1 MGATNMNRLAG
12 KVVVVT
18 GAARGLGLA
27 IATRFAEE
35 GARIVLADVDGDAV
49 EAAAD
54 KLGQHGLRVDVSQRD
69 EVERM
74 IATATQQFGAVDVL
88 VNNAGMY
95 RNIPLQE
102 LTEAEFDRMITVN
115 LKSALFGI
123 QAVAAQMI
131 ARRCG
136 SIVNV
141 ASIAARLGAIG
152 TIAYAVAKA
161 GVAQLTNVAAIELAP
176 HNVRVNA
183 LAPGTFATEMS
194 GGAYADSAL
203 QGRVLP
209 RIPMGRMGRPEEAAG
224 VALFLACDDS
234 SYVTG
239 KTIYA
244 DGGRMGLNL
253 TM

>member
-1 MGATNMNRLAG
+1 LNRLADRFA
-12 KVVVVT
+12 VVT

-27 IATRFAEE
+27 IATRFVEE
-35 GARIVLADVDGDAV
+35 GARVLLADLDGDAV
-49 EAAAD
+49 AAAAAR
-54 KLGQHGLRVDVSQRD
+54 LGQPGLPVDVSMKD

-74 IATATQQFGAVDVL
+74 VEAATGEFGRVDVL
-88 VNNAGMY
+88 INNAGLY
-95 RNIPLQE
+95 RNTPLAD
-102 LTEAEFDRMITVN
+102 LTEAELDRLLAVN

-123 QAVAAQMI
+123 QAVAPQMI
-131 ARRCG
+131 ARRSG

-141 ASIAARLGAIG
+141 ASVAARLGAVG
-152 TIAYAVAKA
+152 TVAYGVAKA

-183 LAPGTFATEMS
+183 IGPGTFATEMS
-194 GGAYADSAL
+194 VGAYADPAMH
-203 QGRVLP
+203 QKILP
-209 RIPMGRMGRPEEAAG
+209 RIPLGRMGQPEEAAG
-224 VALFLACDDS
+224 VALFLATDDS

-239 KTIYA
+239 KTIFA

>member
-1 MGATNMNRLAG
+1 MQRLEN
-12 KVVVVT
+12 KVAVVT

-27 IATRFAEE
+27 IAGRFAEE
-35 GARIVLADVDGDAV
+35 GARVLLADIDGDGIG
-49 EAAAD
+49 AAAEQI
-54 KLGQHGLRVDVSQRD
+54 GQVGLRVDVSRRD
-69 EVERM
+69 QVAHM
-74 IATATQQFGAVDVL
+74 IAFATETFGRVDVL
-88 VNNAGMY
+88 VNNAGLY
-95 RNIPLQE
+95 RNSPLGE
-102 LTEAEFDRMITVN
+102 LSEAEFDQLIAVN

-123 QAVAAQMI
+123 QEVAPQMI
-131 ARRCG
+131 ARRSG

-141 ASIAARLGAIG
+141 ASVAARLGAIG
-152 TIAYAVAKA
+152 TVAYSVSKA

-183 LAPGTFATEMS
+183 IGPGTFATEMS
-194 GGAYADSAL
+194 VGAYADPAL
-203 QGRVLP
+203 SSRILP
-209 RIPMGRMGRPEEAAG
+209 RIPMGRMGRSEEAAG

>member
-1 MGATNMNRLAG
+1 MNRLAG
-12 KVVVVT
+12 KVAVVS

-27 IATRFAEE
+27 IAARFVEE
-35 GARIVLADVDGDAV
+35 GAHVLLADIDGDAV
-49 EAAAD
+49 QSAAARI
-54 KLGQHGLRVDVSQRD
+54 GQRGLRVDVSKRD
-69 EVERM
+69 EVETM
-74 IATATQQFGAVDVL
+74 IAAATASLGQVDIL
-88 VNNAGMY
+88 VNNAGLY
-95 RNIPLQE
+95 RNRPLQE
-102 LTEAEFDRMITVN
+102 LTEAEFDSMLAVN

-123 QAVAAQMI
+123 QAVAPQMV
-131 ARRCG
+131 ARRSG

-141 ASIAARLGAIG
+141 ASVAARLGAIG
-152 TIAYAVAKA
+152 TIAYSVAKA

-183 LAPGTFATEMS
+183 VGPGTFATEMS
-194 GGAYADSAL
+194 VGAYADPAL
-203 QGRVLP
+203 HSRVLP
-209 RIPMGRMGRPEEAAG
+209 RIPMGRMGQPEEAAG
-224 VALFLACDDS
+224 VALFLASDDS